1 MPKFKS
7 DCIYALNQSLADEW
21 NNFLALH
28 SKARGLLWQTYD
40 ERLIGFLKA
49 RERMRKARR
58 KR

>member
-1 MPKFKS
+1 MPKFKT
-7 DCIYALNQSLADEW
+7 DYIYALNQSLQEEW

-28 SKARGLLWQTYD
+28 SNARGLLWKTYD
-40 ERLIGFLKA
+40 ERCIGFLQA